1 MMKRTKISTLLLL
14 AGVLLLAAAA
24 AQAQE
29 GGGPATTG
37 GIKGRVRLENKEA
50 VAGVAITVKQDER
63 EVAQAVTDRKGEFSV
78 TGLAPGTY
86 GLTFQKPGLSVGT
99 LGNIQVKAG
108 KIKSLPDRLILTV
121 SEAAIARLGGS
132 VFNEGGFSLPNV
144 RIELARVEP
153 DGSYRKIDGR
163 LTNESGQFVFRLSP
177 DKATYR
183 VTAKAEGVEAQTKD
197 VEIDGAMVYRVAFT
211 IPRPPK

>member
-1 MMKRTKISTLLLL
+1 MMKRAKTSILLLL
-14 AGVLLLAAAA
+14 AGVLLLAATA

-29 GGGPATTG
+29 GGGAATG

-50 VAGVAITVKQDER
+50 VAGVTITVKQDER
-63 EVAQAVTDRKGEFSV
+63 EVAQAVTDRKGEFNI

-99 LGNIQVKAG
+99 LGNIQVRAG

-132 VFNEGGFSLPNV
+132 VFNEGGFSLPGV
-144 RIELARVEP
+144 RIELARLEP
-153 DGSYRKIDGR
+153 DGSSRKIDGR

-183 VTAKAEGVEAQTKD
+183 VTAKADGAEAQIKD

-211 IPRPPK
+211 IQRPPK